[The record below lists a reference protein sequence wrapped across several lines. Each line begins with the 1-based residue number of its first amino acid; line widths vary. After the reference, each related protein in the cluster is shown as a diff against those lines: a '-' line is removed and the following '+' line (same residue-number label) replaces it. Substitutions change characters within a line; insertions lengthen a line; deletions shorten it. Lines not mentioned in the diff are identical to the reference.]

1 MRTQVNNITRLKQRK
16 TGVIYCILFTG
27 GVIRDIWTN
36 QRNSFFFFFFHL
48 AKPKQQRITL
58 HTKFDLFQFSFFF
71 PFFQLLAHS
80 FFKGG
85 DVSGLKKFNPGP
97 VSGIFFSLFMSDQLP
112 FLFPCTVTC
121 LILTLK
127 YIEIPSVVN

>member
-1 MRTQVNNITRLKQRK
+1 MRMQVNNITRLKQGK
-16 TGVIYCILFTG
+16 TGVIYCILFIG

-36 QRNSFFFFFFHL
+36 QRINSFFFFFIQQNQYNQGLLYILNLIFFNFH
-48 AKPKQQRITL
+48 
-58 HTKFDLFQFSFFF
+58 FSF
-71 PFFQLLAHS
+71 FFQLLAHS

-97 VSGIFFSLFMSDQLP
+97 VSGIS
-112 FLFPCTVTC
+112 FLFSC
-121 LILTLK
+121 LTSSHSSFSMHCNTPYTLK